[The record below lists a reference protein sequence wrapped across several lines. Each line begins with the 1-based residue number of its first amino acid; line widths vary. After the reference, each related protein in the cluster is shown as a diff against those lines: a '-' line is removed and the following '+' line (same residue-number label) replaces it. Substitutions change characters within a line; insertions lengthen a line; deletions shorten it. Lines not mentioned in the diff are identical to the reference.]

1 MGGMP
6 PMESGKK
13 SPEEVEGKETELV
26 PYGELLTQVGEQMG
40 KVVSTLEEERKL
52 SGEIR
57 DMGGK
62 VTRETA
68 DRIMDLERQKNG
80 LLDVYTKTLEPA
92 RKDASAAFL
101 DHAELAVEKPVNL
114 DELMTDPDVLEVT
127 DDMIIETQTSDEIA
141 RLEKDLAAE
150 ADKAREEMVE
160 LIESM
165 HAVKNEPKPKPP
177 DLGDPE
183 LRKAYMGVLQA
194 RYGELQERSKYIND
208 PATHAEMKQIDA
220 TILPMMAE
228 DINALSTQEQ
238 AAAQEKIK
246 DAYVAMLQGRFDELH
261 GYARAIDAKLKDVR
275 VNLGFARKMDQK
287 EGRMAA

>member
-13 SPEEVEGKETELV
+13 APEGVEGKETELV

-57 DMGGK
+57 AMGGK

-80 LLDVYTKTLEPA
+80 LLEVYQQTLEPA
-92 RKDASAAFL
+92 RKDAFAAFL
-101 DHAELAVEKPVNL
+101 DRQELAVEKPMNF
-114 DELMTDPDVLEVT
+114 DELMTDPETLEVT
-127 DDMIIETQTSDEIA
+127 DDMLIEVQTSEQLA
-141 RLEKDLAAE
+141 GLEKDLAAE

-160 LIESM
+160 LIEQM
-165 HAVKNEPKPKPP
+165 HAVKNEPAPKAP

-183 LRKAYMGVLQA
+183 IRKAYMGVLQS
-194 RYGELQERSKYIND
+194 RYNDLKERSKYIKD
-208 PATHAEMKQIDA
+208 EDTEAEMKQLDA
-220 TILPMMAE
+220 VVLPMMAE
-228 DINALSTQEQ
+228 DVESAV
-238 AAAQEKIK
+238 AAEKAADAAKIK
-246 DAYVAMLQGRFDELH
+246 EAYVAMLQGRFDELH
-261 GYARAIDAKLKDVR
+261 SYVRGVDAKLKEVR
-275 VNLGFARKMDQK
+275 FNLGFAKKMDQK
-287 EGRMAA
+287 EGRAAA